1 MRALNNFMNQPD
13 LGKLI
18 LRVSLALM
26 MLLHGISKLQHGVDW
41 ISDSLQS
48 MGLPGFLAYGVFVGE
63 VIAPIMLLIGFQ
75 SRIAALLMAGN
86 MVVAI
91 AIAHTGEIF
100 ALSSHGGWAIEL
112 QGFFLFTSLAI
123 VFIGPGKFV
132 VKN

>member
-1 MRALNNFMNQPD
+1 MTALNRFMNQPD

-41 ISDSLQS
+41 ISGSLQS
-48 MGLPGFLAYGVFVGE
+48 MGLPGLLAYGVFVGE
-63 VIAPIMLLIGFQ
+63 VIAPVMLLIGYQ

-91 AIAHTGEIF
+91 VLAHTGEIF
-100 ALSSHGGWAIEL
+100 TLTSHGGWAIEL
-112 QGFFLFTSLAI
+112 QGFYLFTSLAI

>member
-1 MRALNNFMNQPD
+1 MHKLMNQPD

-41 ISDSLQS
+41 ISGSLQS
-48 MGLPGFLAYGVFVGE
+48 MGLPGFFAYGVFIGE
-63 VIAPIMLLIGFQ
+63 VIAPIMLLIGYQ

-91 AIAHTGEIF
+91 ALAHTGEIF
-100 ALSSHGGWAIEL
+100 ALTSHGGWAIEL
-112 QGFFLFTSLAI
+112 QAFYFFTSLAI

-132 VKN
+132 AKN